1 MFQYMPAL
9 HIHTKGLQ
17 EDENPAAAAAVD
29 VVLPGDMGLLG
40 KKPYKEQIGIM
51 FRKYRFVFLGTYFGI
66 YFGALGGVLV
76 CLGNDVNIAALIG
89 VNPIETVHTICQN
102 LDKFFGYDDYISG
115 YMRESPNATK
125 FAITWALVKPT
136 EPFRLAL
143 SIVVTPFVARA
154 LGWREDKL
162 VAAAEAAEAAEAE
175 LESQKEAK

>member
-1 MFQYMPAL
+1 MPAL

-17 EDENPAAAAAVD
+17 EDEKPAAAAVVD
-29 VVLPGDMGLLG
+29 VVRPGDMGLLG

-76 CLGNDVNIAALIG
+76 CLGNDVNIAAWIG
-89 VNPIETVHTICQN
+89 VNPIETVHTLCQN
-102 LDKFFGYDDYISG
+102 FDKFIGYDDYISG

-125 FAITWALVKPT
+125 FAVAWAVVKPT

-143 SIVVTPFVARA
+143 SIVVTPFVAKA
-154 LGWREDKL
+154 LGWREGKL
-162 VAAAEAAEAAEAE
+162 VAAAEAAEAEA
-175 LESQKEAK
+175 ESQKEAK